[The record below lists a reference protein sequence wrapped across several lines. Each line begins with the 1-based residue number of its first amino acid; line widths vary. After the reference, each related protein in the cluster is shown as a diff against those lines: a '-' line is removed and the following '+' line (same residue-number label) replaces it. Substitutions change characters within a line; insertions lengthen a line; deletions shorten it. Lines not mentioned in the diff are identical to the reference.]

1 MTDER
6 ERWERIKKRDVGV
19 FDLFYKETAP
29 ALCSYLHQLTGQI
42 QSAEDIAQ
50 QVFTDLWERPNGFQP
65 ERGSLRAYVFGIGR
79 KRALD
84 WWRRRPQIGAEPK
97 ESTARDED
105 RTPLIQDALV
115 RLSEE
120 HRTLLWLRE
129 AEGYSYAELAYI
141 LDLPLGTVKSRLFT
155 AREELRK
162 IWTEESGRGTR

>member
-6 ERWERIKKRDVGV
+6 ERWERIKKRDIEV
-19 FDLFYKETAP
+19 FGLFYKETAP

-79 KRALD
+79 KKALD
-84 WWRRRPQIGAEPK
+84 WWRRRPQTGAEAK
-97 ESTARDED
+97 ESAARDED
-105 RTPLIQDALV
+105 RTPLIQDALL
-115 RLSEE
+115 RLSED
-120 HRTLLWLRE
+120 
-129 AEGYSYAELAYI
+129 AELAYV
-141 LDLPLGTVKSRLFT
+141 LDLPLGTVKSLLFT

-162 IWTEESGRGTR
+162 IWTEESGRSKR